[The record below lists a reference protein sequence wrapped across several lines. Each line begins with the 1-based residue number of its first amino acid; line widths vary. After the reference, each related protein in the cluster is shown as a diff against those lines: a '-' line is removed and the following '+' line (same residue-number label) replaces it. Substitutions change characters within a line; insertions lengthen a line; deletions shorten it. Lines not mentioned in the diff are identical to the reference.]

1 MCRVLLNIA
10 KRTFNCSRVRVE
22 IEGVR
27 KGFFT
32 DGATFGLEAFLLE
45 VGMRNVN
52 KILIET
58 KVQRS
63 VNIWHVARLALSPR
77 TN

>member
-27 KGFFT
+27 EGLFT
-32 DGATFGLEAFLLE
+32 EGVPFVIE
-45 VGMRNVN
+45 VCRDE
-52 KILIET
+52 KC
-58 KVQRS
+58 Q
-63 VNIWHVARLALSPR
+63 
-77 TN
+77 